1 MRRYCVHRVRYATV
15 IPSFILTIVAV
26 GLLSYGFAAAV
37 PQTKTVAT
45 GAKAKAKGR
54 IVLREE
60 DTLTIADTSG
70 AKTVVLLTDL
80 TSVKTKS
87 KGLGLFRR
95 SQEYAVTSLI
105 RGLIIEV
112 EGTGNEK
119 GQLIADKIRFDENDL
134 KTTLT
139 VNSQT
144 APLEEANKKL
154 SGQVEEVGATANAA
168 KADAARASESAA
180 AAHDRISGLDNF
192 DEKRKVIS
200 YFAINSYVLAAQD
213 MKDLDALA
221 QEALQTKGYIIE
233 VTGFADP
240 SGKAQK
246 NIELSQHR
254 ADTVVKYLAINGKI
268 PMRKIVT
275 PIGYGA
281 TRAAAGANTAEG
293 KKQERRVETKLLV
306 NRSINAQ

>member
-1 MRRYCVHRVRYATV
+1 MSRYSVHRVKYARV
-15 IPSFILTIVAV
+15 IPSFVLTLAAL

-37 PQTKTVAT
+37 PQTNKVAT

-54 IVLREE
+54 IVQREE
-60 DTLTIADTSG
+60 DTITIADSAG
-70 AKTVVLLTDL
+70 AKTVILLTDT

-95 SQEYAVTSLI
+95 GEGYEVTSLI

-119 GQLIADKIRFDENDL
+119 GQLMADKIRFDENDL
-134 KTTLT
+134 KTALT
-139 VNSQT
+139 VSSQT

-168 KADAARASESAA
+168 KADAARANESAA

-192 DEKRKVIS
+192 DEKRKVTS

-213 MKDLDALA
+213 MKDLDTLA
-221 QEALQTKGYIIE
+221 QEALQTKGYILE

-240 SGKAQK
+240 SGNAQK
-246 NIELSQHR
+246 NIELSQKR
-254 ADTVVKYLAINGKI
+254 ADTVVKYLAINGKV

-281 TRAAAGANTAEG
+281 TRAGAANTPEA

-306 NRSINAQ
+306 NRSITAQ